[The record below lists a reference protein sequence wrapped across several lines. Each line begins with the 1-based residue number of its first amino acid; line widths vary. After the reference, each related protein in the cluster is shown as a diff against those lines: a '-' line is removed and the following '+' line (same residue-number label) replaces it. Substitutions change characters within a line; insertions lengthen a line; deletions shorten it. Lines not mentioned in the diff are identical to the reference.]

1 MPNDDAAPIII
12 FIASVY
18 AFGIVLL
25 YVLARAWEQ
34 ALSTRPRRGEAGE
47 PEKISPPTQRSGA
60 AINSS
65 RTMSSKALRE
75 DVRN

>member
-34 ALSTRPRRGEAGE
+34 ALSTRPRRGEAGDRE
-47 PEKISPPTQRSGA
+47 NIAADAKKRRGYQFIADDEFEGA
-60 AINSS
+60 S
-65 RTMSSKALRE
+65 
-75 DVRN
+75 

>member
-34 ALSTRPRRGEAGE
+34 ASGVDR
-47 PEKISPPTQRSGA
+47 KHPP
-60 AINSS
+60 I
-65 RTMSSKALRE
+65 
-75 DVRN
+75 V

>member
-18 AFGIVLL
+18 AFGIILL

-34 ALSTRPRRGEAGE
+34 ALSTRPRRGEAAG
-47 PEKISPPTQRSGA
+47 PEKISLPTQRSAA

-65 RTMSSKALRE
+65 QTMSSKALRE